1 MMVFT
6 WAQLG
11 YLRIRLDKY
20 GRVFLEKRMD
30 MGNERTDF
38 ENRCFHALFKK
49 GDRVEAT
56 GIPYARLCRTV
67 SETISGVREMYIK
80 RAGNVNIFRALCCGI
95 SIFCGI
101 CFGMNL
107 QIATMLQKLLCA
119 VFAIVGAATAWAI
132 QGGMYKIHVRGKVS
146 ILVGMVSIILWLVIG
161 IIPGQWLMA
170 IIVVLAQVL
179 AGLAAAYGGRRSEL
193 GKYNA
198 SQILGLR
205 HYLGSMSQ
213 EELQRMVSMN
223 PDYFFDML
231 PYAIALG
238 VDTRFAK
245 AFGKMRL
252 PDCSYLLIRQNEK
265 RSASEWALLVRKI
278 ADRMDER
285 QRRMELETWIPVAPP
300 PKRR

>member
-1 MMVFT
+1 VAALGGAVMAAGGTMV
-6 WAQLG
+6 A
-11 YLRIRLDKY
+11 
-20 GRVFLEKRMD
+20 
-30 MGNERTDF
+30 
-38 ENRCFHALFKK
+38 A
-49 GDRVEAT
+49 
-56 GIPYARLCRTV
+56 
-67 SETISGVREMYIK
+67 S
-80 RAGNVNIFRALCCGI
+80 GNVAQYGDQIDKMSQKMGLSAEAYQEWDAVMQHSGTSMEAMKASMKTLANAAETNSAAFGELGI
-95 SIFCGI
+95 S
-101 CFGMNL
+101 
-107 QIATMLQKLLCA
+107 QEQ
-119 VFAIVGAATAWAI
+119 
-132 QGGMYKIHVRGKVS
+132 
-146 ILVGMVSIILWLVIG
+146 
-161 IIPGQWLMA
+161 
-170 IIVVLAQVL
+170 LA
-179 AGLAAAYGGRRSEL
+179 
-193 GKYNA
+193 
-198 SQILGLR
+198 
-205 HYLGSMSQ
+205 SMSQ

>member
-1 MMVFT
+1 
-6 WAQLG
+6 
-11 YLRIRLDKY
+11 
-20 GRVFLEKRMD
+20 
-30 MGNERTDF
+30 
-38 ENRCFHALFKK
+38 
-49 GDRVEAT
+49 
-56 GIPYARLCRTV
+56 
-67 SETISGVREMYIK
+67 
-80 RAGNVNIFRALCCGI
+80 
-95 SIFCGI
+95 
-101 CFGMNL
+101 
-107 QIATMLQKLLCA
+107 
-119 VFAIVGAATAWAI
+119 
-132 QGGMYKIHVRGKVS
+132 
-146 ILVGMVSIILWLVIG
+146 MVSIILWLVIG

-213 EELQRMVSMN
+213 EELQRMISMN

-231 PYAIALG
+231 PSAIALG